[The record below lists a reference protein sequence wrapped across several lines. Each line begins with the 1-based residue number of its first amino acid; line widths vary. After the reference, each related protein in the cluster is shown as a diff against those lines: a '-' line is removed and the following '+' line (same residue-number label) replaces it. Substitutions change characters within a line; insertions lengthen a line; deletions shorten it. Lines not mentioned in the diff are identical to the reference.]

1 MERKTGITQALGDM
15 YGSGFN
21 VVEGIVLS
29 PKPLQIKLV
38 NNEKMVLDSDITTIP
53 RHLTDYKT
61 KITIPLASG
70 AQLVAPT
77 TEENAHSH
85 SCPDGGTSTVGAH
98 KHSLVSLKVVET
110 EAIIHNGLKKDDVVV
125 LLGYNN
131 GKSYYIL
138 DRKGQ

>member
-110 EAIIHNGLKKDDVVV
+110 EVIIHNGLKKDDVVV

>member
-1 MERKTGITQALGDM
+1 MEQQTSIKGLFQGMQTGSM
-15 YGSGFN
+15 E
-21 VVEGIVLS
+21 VVDGIVLS

-38 NNEKMVLDSDITTIP
+38 NNEKMVLDSDITTVP

-85 SCPDGGTSTVGAH
+85 SCPDGDTSTVGAH